1 MDFEKLSDRL
11 KGFLQSAQT
20 LAVRDGNPQITP
32 EHFLK
37 VLLDDPEGLAAGLI
51 GRAGGDPKQ
60 ALERTEAA
68 LAKLPK
74 VSGAS
79 AAQPHMAAVLAR
91 VLDQAEQMA
100 TKAGDSFVTVE
111 RMLQALAMT
120 KEGEAGKI
128 LTESGVTPQNLNQAI
143 NDLRKGRTAD
153 SASAE
158 QSYDALKRYTRDF
171 TEAAAEGKLDP
182 VIGRDEEIRRTIQVL
197 SRRTK
202 NNPVLIGEPGVGK
215 TAIVEGLAH
224 RIVQGDVP
232 ESLKDKKVL
241 SLDLGSL
248 IAGAKY
254 RGEFEERLK
263 AVLSD
268 IEAAQGQIILFIDEM
283 HTLVGAG
290 KADGAMD
297 ASNLLKPAL

>member
-1 MDFEKLSDRL
+1 MTPALS
-11 KGFLQSAQT
+11 
-20 LAVRDGNPQITP
+20 
-32 EHFLK
+32 
-37 VLLDDPEGLAAGLI
+37 
-51 GRAGGDPKQ
+51 
-60 ALERTEAA
+60 
-68 LAKLPK
+68 
-74 VSGAS
+74 
-79 AAQPHMAAVLAR
+79 R
-91 VLDQAEQMA
+91 VLDQAEQIA

-111 RMLQALAMT
+111 RALQALAMT
-120 KEGEAGKI
+120 KEGEVARILADAG
-128 LTESGVTPQNLNQAI
+128 LTPQSLNAAI

-171 TEAAAEGKLDP
+171 TEAAAKGQLDP

-241 SLDLGSL
+241 SLDMGSL

-263 AVLSD
+263 SVLSE
-268 IEAAQGQIILFIDEM
+268 IQSARARSSSSSTRCTPWSAPARPKAPWTPRTCSSRRWRAASCIASAPPRSTNIAR
-283 HTLVGAG
+283 TWRRTRRSPGASSRSMCRSPRSRTPSRSCAG
-290 KADGAMD
+290 
-297 ASNLLKPAL
+297 